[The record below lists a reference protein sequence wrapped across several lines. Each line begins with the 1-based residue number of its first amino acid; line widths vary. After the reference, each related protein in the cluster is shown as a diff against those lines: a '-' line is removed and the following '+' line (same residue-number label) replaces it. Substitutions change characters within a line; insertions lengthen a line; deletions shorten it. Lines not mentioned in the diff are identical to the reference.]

1 MQLTLSGTDGGRRK
15 KGGLNC
21 GELEIKEGL
30 PTFSRTNAY
39 LLFFSV
45 EGLEIMDVISFG
57 FD

>member
-1 MQLTLSGTDGGRRK
+1 MQLTLWGIGGARR
-15 KGGLNC
+15 GLNC

-39 LLFFSV
+39 LLFSSV
-45 EGLEIMDVISFG
+45 EDLEIMDVISFG

>member
-1 MQLTLSGTDGGRRK
+1 MQLTLWGIGGAKR
-15 KGGLNC
+15 GLNC

-39 LLFFSV
+39 LLFSSV
-45 EGLEIMDVISFG
+45 EDLEIMDVISFG